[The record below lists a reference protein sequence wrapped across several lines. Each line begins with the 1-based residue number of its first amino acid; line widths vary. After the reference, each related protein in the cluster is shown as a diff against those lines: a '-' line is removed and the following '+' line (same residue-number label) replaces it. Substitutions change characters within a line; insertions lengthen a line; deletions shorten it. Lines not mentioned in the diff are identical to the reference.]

1 MPVDHLGA
9 LTTVALSLTAG
20 LLSLSG
26 HPLWAILPA
35 LGALTTSH
43 AWITRRQQRAN
54 EPRLNA
60 AALVTVVFTVWLLI
74 PVWRGI
80 TRGETIPFP
89 EAWLF
94 AGLAPAVWLGYYIV
108 LLIRR

>member
-1 MPVDHLGA
+1 MPVDHLSA
-9 LTTVALSLTAG
+9 LTTITLSLAAG

-26 HPLWAILPA
+26 HPWWAVLPA

-43 AWITRRQQRAN
+43 AWISGRQRRSN
-54 EPRLNA
+54 EPRLKA
-60 AALVTVVFTVWLLI
+60 ATLVTTAFSAWLLI
-74 PVWRGI
+74 PVWRGV

-94 AGLAPAVWLGYYIV
+94 AGLAPAVWLVYYTV